1 MNTEKSLSFHE
12 FFKFELGVSLF
23 LLLFAF
29 LVEVF
34 ISLIQGVII
43 WDEYTLLGV
52 LFFGFLYSFLGV
64 VLGLFSTVVG
74 YLTSGAPR
82 QVYLKFFGIA
92 FPSVLVACLYLTEAI
107 HPRIA
112 LLFPEMAMTICY
124 GVIAVAASLLIWAVW
139 RFWLRKRTSAVGIV
153 EFFQGSIIFLALLVI
168 WVFSMDVGFIKD
180 PFDWPQRLLFA
191 SAWLGVFLLGFPL
204 VRIISGRLTRYFS
217 PPAFTLSRKDKL
229 SVTVFLLLAMG
240 YCFVLAERFNPHSPD
255 KYAIRSHAVS
265 NSTEKPNV
273 FLFIL
278 DTFRADQL
286 FDYGEEVAP
295 NLTALFR
302 SCVVFKQAYSPSS
315 WTLPAT
321 RSIFSSLYSTT
332 ARRESSKS
340 QLALHTLP
348 EMLAENGYRTV
359 GFTENHIVTGALFAQ
374 GFDRYYALIR
384 FYVSS
389 NFALY
394 RWMPYMPQKVIL
406 TCLRAYDLGHGRL
419 TPKILDS
426 LPNSQDSPL
435 FLYVHFNEAHYPYYD
450 DDSFLGGIYP
460 GSKRLAWYSLLEQL
474 HSGNTKLEVE
484 PEDLADMLSRYRQ
497 GIESLDRELGHLFES
512 LRNSGFWDN
521 SLIIITSDHGEEF
534 LEHFKWGHGQSLY
547 QELIHVPLLMEFPQG
562 SGITPRVVES
572 PVNIIDIAPTVL
584 DFLGL
589 AEFRTEMQGESL
601 LPLIRGES
609 GNRRGF
615 IFSERIEGG
624 LWHRIYT
631 TIQDSLKFILNRYED
646 GGSEEELY
654 NLARDPGEK
663 ANLWRE
669 SEEFL
674 RIKQRSEDFID
685 SLGGAGFGEE
695 SEFDPQTMEKLKAM
709 GYLW

>member
-1 MNTEKSLSFHE
+1 MNIQETVTFRQ
-12 FFKFELGVSLF
+12 FFKFELRVSLS

-29 LVEVF
+29 FVEIF

-43 WDEYTLLGV
+43 WDEYALLAF
-52 LFFGFLYSFLGV
+52 LLFGFAYLALGFL
-64 VLGLFSTVVG
+64 LALFSSIVG
-74 YLTSGAPR
+74 YLTCSERRAS
-82 QVYLKFFGIA
+82 YLKLFGIA
-92 FPSVLVACLYLTEAI
+92 FPSGLVASAYLIEAI
-107 HPRIA
+107 HPPIARLFPGIRMITCYGIFVIAA
-112 LLFPEMAMTICY
+112 LLVVW
-124 GVIAVAASLLIWAVW
+124 GVW
-139 RFWLRKRTSAVGIV
+139 RFRLRRSLSSAGSA
-153 EFFQGSIIFLALLVI
+153 EFLQDGIIFMALVAI
-168 WVFSMDVGFIKD
+168 WTFSMDIVFITG
-180 PFDWPQRLLFA
+180 PSAGTRRLVFA
-191 SAWLGVFLLGFPL
+191 FAWLVIALLGFPL
-204 VRIISGRLTRYFS
+204 ARIVSRRLNRG
-217 PPAFTLSRKDKL
+217 LSASVSSLSKRSKL
-229 SVTVFLLLAMG
+229 SVAVFLLLVIG
-240 YCFVLAERFNPHSPD
+240 HCFLLAENYNPRSPD
-255 KYAIRSHAVS
+255 RYAIRSHAVAS
-265 NSTEKPNV
+265 SAEKPNV
-273 FLFIL
+273 FLFVL

-286 FDYGEEVAP
+286 FDNGEELAP
-295 NLTALFR
+295 NLTSLFPDF
-302 SCVVFKQAYSPSS
+302 VVFKQAYSPSS

-321 RSIFSSLYSTT
+321 RSILSSIYPTT
-332 ARRESSKS
+332 AESKYRNSP
-340 QLALHTLP
+340 LALHTFP
-348 EMLAENGYRTV
+348 EVLAESGYHTI
-359 GFTENHIVTGALFAQ
+359 GISENIVATGPILAQ

-460 GSKRLAWYSLLEQL
+460 GSRRLAWYSLLEQL

-547 QELIHVPLLMEFPQG
+547 QELIHVPLLVKFPQG
-562 SGITPRVVES
+562 SGITPQVVKS
-572 PVNIIDIAPTVL
+572 AVNIIDIAPTVL
-584 DFLGL
+584 DFLGRADL
-589 AEFRTEMQGESL
+589 STQMDGESL
-601 LPLIRGES
+601 LPLIRGEKDQ
-609 GNRRGF
+609 RPEF
-615 IFSERIEGG
+615 IFSEVKENR
-624 LWHRIYT
+624 RRVKIYT
-631 TIQDSLKFILNRYED
+631 TIQDRLKFILTRHDD
-646 GGSEEELY
+646 GRDNQELY

-663 ANLWRE
+663 VNLWEERE
-669 SEEFL
+669 EYL
-674 RIKQRSEDFID
+674 RIKSRCEDFID

>member
-1 MNTEKSLSFHE
+1 MASQRSLSFSE
-12 FFKFELGVSLF
+12 FFKFELKVSLS

-29 LVEVF
+29 LVEIF

-43 WDEYTLLGV
+43 WDEYFLLALLFFGLLYLLLGV
-52 LFFGFLYSFLGV
+52 LFA
-64 VLGLFSTVVG
+64 LFSGIAG
-74 YLTSGAPR
+74 YLISAGKRTTD
-82 QVYLKFFGIA
+82 LTFFGIL
-92 FPSVLVACLYLTEAI
+92 FPST
-107 HPRIA
+107 
-112 LLFPEMAMTICY
+112 
-124 GVIAVAASLLIWAVW
+124 VIAVAYVTEAIYLPIARLFPGVPMGISYGILAIASLLVLSAAW

-168 WVFSMDVGFIKD
+168 WTFSMDVGFIRD
-180 PFDWPQRLLFA
+180 SFDWPQRLLFA

-217 PPAFTLSRKDKL
+217 PPAFTLSRRNKL
-229 SVTVFLLLAMG
+229 SVTVFVLLAMG

-255 KYAIRSHAVS
+255 KYAIRSHAGS
-265 NSTEKPNV
+265 NSTEKPDI
-273 FLFIL
+273 FLFVL

-286 FDYGEEVAP
+286 WDQGEEVAP
-295 NLTALFR
+295 NLTALF
-302 SCVVFKQAYSPSS
+302 SESVVFAQAYSPSS

-321 RSIFSSLYSTT
+321 RSILSSLYSTT

-394 RWMPYMPQKVIL
+394 RWMPYMPQKIIL

-419 TPKILDS
+419 TLKILDS

-460 GSKRLAWYSLLEQL
+460 GSRRLAWYSLLEQL

-521 SLIIITSDHGEEF
+521 SLVIITSDHGEEF

-547 QELIHVPLLMEFPQG
+547 QELIHVPLLVKFPQG

-584 DFLGL
+584 DFLGRADL
-589 AEFRTEMQGESL
+589 TTEMQGESL
-601 LPLIRGES
+601 LPLIRSES
-609 GNRRGF
+609 GNRHGL

-624 LWHRIYT
+624 IWHRMYCI
-631 TIQDSLKFILNRYED
+631 IQDSLKFILNRYED

-663 ANLWRE
+663 VNLWEERE
-669 SEEFL
+669 EYL
-674 RIKQRSEDFID
+674 RIKSRCEDFID

>member
-1 MNTEKSLSFHE
+1 MASQRSLRFSE
-12 FFKFELGVSLF
+12 FFKFELKVSLS

-29 LVEVF
+29 FVEIF

-43 WDEYTLLGV
+43 WDEYFLLALLFFGLLYLLLGV
-52 LFFGFLYSFLGV
+52 LFA
-64 VLGLFSTVVG
+64 LFSGIAG
-74 YLTSGAPR
+74 YLISAGKRTTD
-82 QVYLKFFGIA
+82 LTFFGIL
-92 FPSVLVACLYLTEAI
+92 FPSTVIAVAYVTEAI
-107 HPRIA
+107 YLRIA
-112 LLFPEMAMTICY
+112 LLFPDVPMGISYCILAI
-124 GVIAVAASLLIWAVW
+124 ASLLVLSAAW

-168 WVFSMDVGFIKD
+168 WVFSMDVGFVKD

-191 SAWLGVFLLGFPL
+191 SVWLGVFLLGFPL

-217 PPAFTLSRKDKL
+217 PPAFTLSRRNKL
-229 SVTVFLLLAMG
+229 SVTVFVLLAMG
-240 YCFVLAERFNPHSPD
+240 YCFVLATEYNPHSPD
-255 KYAIRSHAVS
+255 KYAVHSRAVIES
-265 NSTEKPNV
+265 PERPNV
-273 FLFIL
+273 LLFVL
-278 DTFRADQL
+278 DTFRADHL
-286 FDYGEEVAP
+286 FSSGEKLAP
-295 NLTALFR
+295 NLTSLF
-302 SCVVFKQAYSPSS
+302 SASVVFAQAYSPSS

-321 RSIFSSLYSTT
+321 RAILSSIYPTT
-332 ARRESSKS
+332 AESKYQNSP
-340 QLALHTLP
+340 LALHTFP
-348 EMLAENGYRTV
+348 EVLAESGYHTI
-359 GFTENHIVTGALFAQ
+359 GISENIVATGPIFAQ

-419 TPKILDS
+419 TLKILDS

-460 GSKRLAWYSLLEQL
+460 GSRRLAWYSLLEQL

-547 QELIHVPLLMEFPQG
+547 QELIHVPLLIKFPQG
-562 SGITPRVVES
+562 SGITPQVVES
-572 PVNIIDIAPTVL
+572 AVNIIDIAPTVL
-584 DFLGL
+584 DFLGRADL
-589 AEFRTEMQGESL
+589 TTEMQGGSL
-601 LPLIRGES
+601 LPLIRGENEK
-609 GNRRGF
+609 GTQL
-615 IFSERIEGG
+615 IFSERIEG
-624 LWHRIYT
+624 RRSCKIYT
-631 TIQDSLKFILNRYED
+631 TIQDSLKFILNRYKD

-663 ANLWRE
+663 TNLWEER
-669 SEEFL
+669 EEFL
-674 RIKQRSEDFID
+674 RIKYRCEDFLT
-685 SLGGAGFGEE
+685 SLGGEGVEGE
-695 SEFDPQTMEKLKAM
+695 SEFDSQTLEKLKAM
-709 GYLW
+709 GYLR

>member
-1 MNTEKSLSFHE
+1 MASQRSLSFSE
-12 FFKFELGVSLF
+12 FFKFELKVSLS

-29 LVEVF
+29 FVEIF
-34 ISLIQGVII
+34 ISLIQGVIV
-43 WDEYTLLGV
+43 WDEYFLLAL
-52 LFFGFLYSFLGV
+52 LFFGLLYLL
-64 VLGLFSTVVG
+64 LGLLLGLLSGLIG
-74 YLTSGAPR
+74 YSVCRRRPSGD
-82 QVYLKFFGIA
+82 LGFFGIV
-92 FPSVLVACLYLTEAI
+92 FPSSLVASLYLAEAI
-107 HPRIA
+107 HPPVAVLI
-112 LLFPEMAMTICY
+112 PEVPMAICY
-124 GVIAVAASLLIWAVW
+124 GVVALVVLVVGWCVW
-139 RFWLRKRTSAVGIV
+139 RFWVRRSLPSGATV
-153 EFFQGSIIFLALLVI
+153 EFLQSGVIFLALAAI
-168 WVFSMDVGFIKD
+168 WIFSMDAGFIKG
-180 PFDWPQRLLFA
+180 PFLKLARVGFG
-191 SAWLGVFLLGFPL
+191 SAWLVVALLGFPL
-204 VRIISGRLTRYFS
+204 ARILTRRLMSY
-217 PPAFTLSRKDKL
+217 L
-229 SVTVFLLLAMG
+229 SVSPLSISRRSKLTIAIFVLLAAGYCLLLA
-240 YCFVLAERFNPHSPD
+240 AEYNPHSPD
-255 KYAIRSHAVS
+255 KYAVQSRAVIES
-265 NSTEKPNV
+265 AERPDV
-273 FLFIL
+273 LLLVL
-278 DTFRADQL
+278 DTFRADHL
-286 FDYGEEVAP
+286 FGSGEKLAP
-295 NLTALFR
+295 NLTSLF
-302 SCVVFKQAYSPSS
+302 SESVVFAQAYSPSS

-348 EMLAENGYRTV
+348 EMLAENGYWTV
-359 GFTENHIVTGALFAQ
+359 GLTENHIVTGALFAQ
-374 GFDRYYALIR
+374 GFHRYYALIR

-460 GSKRLAWYSLLEQL
+460 GSRRLAWYSLLEQL

-547 QELIHVPLLMEFPQG
+547 QELIHVPLLIKFPQG
-562 SGITPRVVES
+562 SGITPQVVES
-572 PVNIIDIAPTVL
+572 AVNIIDIAPTVL
-584 DFLGL
+584 DFLGRADL
-589 AEFRTEMQGESL
+589 TTEMQGESL
-601 LPLIRGES
+601 LPLIHSES
-609 GNRRGF
+609 GNRQGF
-615 IFSERIEGG
+615 ILSERIEGG

-663 ANLWRE
+663 VNLWEER
-669 SEEFL
+669 EEFL
-674 RIKQRSEDFID
+674 RIKYRCEDFLT
-685 SLGGAGFGEE
+685 SLGGEGVEGE
-695 SEFDPQTMEKLKAM
+695 SEFDSQTLEKLKAM
-709 GYLW
+709 GYLR